1 MRLKR
6 ILAFTL
12 WFYFSS
18 QFAAQVLMELD
29 FKQFYIDAWVVW
41 FDNGPDVQAS
51 ERKTIDAGDL
61 DQAGMKC
68 VPTYFR
74 TMCLVKSRHPVL
86 ECPHELCAD
95 ETTGILA
102 DKVLLQNLFDQY
114 PGSSFGPCPGFVRPN
129 PPKGIVKVCG

>member
-29 FKQFYIDAWVVW
+29 FKQFYLDAWVLYL
-41 FDNGPDVQAS
+41 DNGVAAS
-51 ERKTIDAGDL
+51 ERKTIDVGDL
-61 DQAGMKC
+61 NEPGMKC
-68 VPTYFR
+68 VPTWRR
-74 TMCLVKSRHPVL
+74 TVCLVKSKHPVIS
-86 ECPHELCAD
+86 CPHELCED

-102 DKVLLQNLFDQY
+102 DKILLQNLFEKY
-114 PGSSFGPCPGFVRPN
+114 PGSSFGSCPGFVRPN
-129 PPKGIVKVCG
+129 PPKDLVKVCG